1 MAIRSS
7 KHTHLYQPMVET
19 IRLGATKVQ
28 PFNPPIL
35 RISIRKNP
43 PWAPKHEVLVHAV
56 LPALAYAILELVKCL
71 THLLLVKKK
80 QTLAFHGTFYPFST
94 FESPKSCHIN
104 LVSKITQTACSR
116 TYQTSRCWRLW
127 DFGRSS
133 GRCASSLETFS
144 RKESDLS
151 FSDYSRET
159 MLIFGGEILIHGRLS
174 ACKWLGQSIF
184 FTTIRSSINWCLRRG
199 EMRTDFNSDG
209 QRITSSSSSN
219 LGFCFQNSNWR
230 KSVRHK
236 MNLLK
241 MLPRFGL
248 ISEHL

>member
-94 FESPKSCHIN
+94 FESPKS
-104 LVSKITQTACSR
+104 LP
-116 TYQTSRCWRLW
+116 YQPRFKNHSNRLLEDIPNVQVLATLRLW
-127 DFGRSS
+127 SKQWKVCLQPRDFFPKG
-133 GRCASSLETFS
+133 
-144 RKESDLS
+144 K
-151 FSDYSRET
+151 
-159 MLIFGGEILIHGRLS
+159 
-174 ACKWLGQSIF
+174 
-184 FTTIRSSINWCLRRG
+184 
-199 EMRTDFNSDG
+199 
-209 QRITSSSSSN
+209 
-219 LGFCFQNSNWR
+219 
-230 KSVRHK
+230 
-236 MNLLK
+236 
-241 MLPRFGL
+241 
-248 ISEHL
+248 